1 MIEQPNILNQRT
13 KYKIWK
19 MPKTNVSLTE
29 KENNEDTHSYICV
42 CCIFYHIIFLAHKN
56 INILTG

>member
-1 MIEQPNILNQRT
+1 
-13 KYKIWK
+13 

-29 KENNEDTHSYICV
+29 KENNEDTHPYICV
-42 CCIFYHIIFLAHKN
+42 CCIFNHIIFLAHKN